1 MYFTLYA
8 NEKDELLEYPA
19 ITMLGRTGGGWVEPV
34 TDEMI
39 PLPKGASLVT
49 IPDHIPV
56 GLDACEK
63 LTHFKSDLSGSGR
76 QAFAVAAL
84 LPQGFTR
91 VLLPACVNTRS
102 GKNLPLFGYAAVG
115 MKQGQVY
122 VAAVQT
128 DQHRKWHPAFYNTE
142 RLPVR
147 IDRMLKKF
155 PHNRIMRQLSHC
167 ALQYGCFTAQNIFY
181 GRWEGGI
188 PTTPTCN
195 ADCIGCISENHS
207 GVNSPQERLAFSPEV
222 NEIVELGVHHLA
234 NAREAIISFGQGCEG
249 EPSLSAIKLSESIRQ
264 MRCITDQGT
273 ININTNAGYTAGIKQ
288 MVEAGLDA
296 MRVTLF
302 SFNEDNYNRYHRP
315 RGYSIKD
322 VRESITVALDNGVQV
337 SLNLLTFPG
346 FTDRESEI
354 GALMDFVHKYPVFM
368 IQLRNLNIDP
378 DFFQQHFAQEEL
390 GIGIITM
397 LNILAQEAPAVK
409 VGSYTHPVGVNGRR

>member
-1 MYFTLYA
+1 MYSILYA
-8 NEKDELLEYPA
+8 NEKDELLEHPA
-19 ITMLGRTGGGWVEPV
+19 ITMLGRTGGDWVEPV
-34 TDEMI
+34 KDEMI

-49 IPDHIPV
+49 IPNHIPV
-56 GLDACEK
+56 GLDGYDK
-63 LTHFKSDLSGSGR
+63 LTYFESDLSGSGR

-91 VLLPACVNTRS
+91 VLLPACVNACS
-102 GKNLPLFGYAAVG
+102 GQSLPLFGYTAVG

-147 IDRMLKKF
+147 IDHMLKRF
-155 PHNRIMRQLSHC
+155 PHNRIVRQLSRC

-207 GVNSPQERLAFSPEV
+207 GVDSPQERLGFSPEV
-222 NEIVELGVHHLA
+222 DEIAELGAYHLA

-249 EPSLSAIKLSESIRQ
+249 EPALSAVKLSESIRK
-264 MRCITDQGT
+264 MRYSTPQGT

-315 RGYSIKD
+315 RGYSLQD
-322 VRESITVALDNGVQV
+322 VRDSIAVALDNGVQV

-354 GALMDFVHKYPVFM
+354 ELLLDFIHKYPLYM

-378 DFFQQHFAQEEL
+378 DYFQQHFGQEES
-390 GIGIITM
+390 GTGIISM
-397 LNILAQEAPAVK
+397 LNIFAREAPEVK
-409 VGSYTHPVGVNGRR
+409 VGSYTHPVNGRG